1 MGMVSELLWKYLESP
16 YIRIKAESAL
26 TSDAIV
32 VLSGSRHPAPGKSKI
47 LEWTDPDRFLA
58 GIKLFEK
65 GNAPNLI
72 FTGGY
77 NPYDPG
83 VKGEGE
89 YYSKEAKK
97 LGIPSSSIKKTG
109 PVSNTLE
116 EAYEVNILLN
126 NINEIKNNPIRITLV
141 TSAFHMKRAKKLF
154 ERQGLKVEPF
164 PVDFKSKG
172 LWAGKT
178 WKNPLSWYPNA
189 NNLAASSRAI
199 RELMGRIFYRSW

>member
-1 MGMVSELLWKYLESP
+1 MGMVPELLWRYLEKP
-16 YIRIKAESAL
+16 YTRIKAESAI

-32 VLSGSRHPAPGKSKI
+32 VLSGSRHPSPGKSKI

-58 GIKLFEK
+58 GIELFEK

-72 FTGGY
+72 FTGGV
-77 NPYDPG
+77 NPYDTG
-83 VKGEGE
+83 VKEESE
-89 YYSKEAKK
+89 YYTKEAKK
-97 LGIPSSSIKKTG
+97 LGIPSSSIMKTG
-109 PVSNTLE
+109 RVSNTLE

-126 NINEIKNNPIRITLV
+126 NINEIKNYPIKITLV

-154 ERQGLKVEPF
+154 ERQGLIVEPF

-178 WKNPLSWYPNA
+178 WKNPYSWYPNA
-189 NNLAASSRAI
+189 NSLASSSRAI
-199 RELMGRIFYRSW
+199 RELMGRMVYRSW